1 MTNTRLL
8 ADHYKFEKN
17 RSIQSHFC
25 TLSTVEQSLSDR
37 VFRSGLILLRFFFVR
52 FYPFSLEKEMATHS
66 SLPRESRG
74 QRSLVGCSPQGR
86 TKLDTTEAI

>member
-37 VFRSGLILLRFFFVR
+37 VFRSGLILLRFFF
-52 FYPFSLEKEMATHS
+52 
-66 SLPRESRG
+66 
-74 QRSLVGCSPQGR
+74 C
-86 TKLDTTEAI
+86 